1 MNDIQFQTL
10 TIICPSVLK
19 EKRTVL
25 PDVPDFLIR
34 LPNIEEIRKK
44 HRPSIL
50 SPLRQRPN

>member
-10 TIICPSVLK
+10 PIICPSVLK